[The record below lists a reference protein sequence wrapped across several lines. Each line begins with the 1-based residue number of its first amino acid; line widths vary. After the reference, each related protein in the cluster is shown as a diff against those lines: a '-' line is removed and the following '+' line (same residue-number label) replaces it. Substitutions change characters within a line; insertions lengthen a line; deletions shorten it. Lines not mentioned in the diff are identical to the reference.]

1 MKTTQIISLFF
12 DNGTSTSDPVNISVP
27 FDVRQVNVKGIGYLC
42 GAAAERYCY
51 VTSDLFENTPLGLFH
66 DNALKPM
73 NTYNNICYEF
83 RQPRSIAGTY
93 QFTIYDSFKAL
104 VAVPADAVV
113 GIIMEFVSDKSD
125 D

>member
-1 MKTTQIISLFF
+1 MRTTQIISLFY
-12 DNGTSTSDPVNISVP
+12 DNGTSASDPVNISVP
-27 FDVRQVNVKGIGYLC
+27 FDVKHVYVKGIGYLC
-42 GAAAERYCY
+42 AATANRYCY

-66 DNALKPM
+66 DDALKPM

-93 QFTIYDSFKAL
+93 QFTLHDSYKSL
-104 VAVPADAVV
+104 VNVPADAVV